1 MIIMCNCVSWY
12 KRTCFHLLYSF
23 VTAIVFLL
31 ISYIVTNVGFTVS
44 GEAGIIKQSNYL
56 MNGILYEDNT
66 VPDSLLFVNV
76 CYDKQLTDV
85 YDEDGFKLGNIDI
98 TNRQSLLRFL
108 DILSQRDDYKFIVL
122 DVFFEDGLQTKSDSL
137 LFARIAS
144 MERIVVPAMRS
155 SELAFKEVLG
165 EKAYISD
172 YTTTFFG
179 GDYCKFELES
189 QGQYSI
195 PYYLYSYITAK
206 HKTSWGPFH
215 WEDGKLCNRTLFAC
229 PYVNPKGLYGSDG
242 SRNYYNL
249 GSDLLVNEDI
259 LMTDDLLADKYIFI
273 GDMVMGDSHETVV
286 GNMPGM
292 VIIANTFISL
302 MDRAHI
308 IPLVVILTLFIIYF
322 IFAYQIYTRQSLF
335 ANIVVWRSKK
345 NIDSFPLLGLF
356 LSWFTYSFVLSLFC
370 LFFYYIYGVAYDV
383 LLSATLLQLLD
394 YGVAHVG
401 GIKKFCSKVY
411 KGLISSFNK

>member
-1 MIIMCNCVSWY
+1 MCNCVSLY

-179 GDYCKFELES
+179 GDYC
-189 QGQYSI
+189 
-195 PYYLYSYITAK
+195 
-206 HKTSWGPFH
+206 
-215 WEDGKLCNRTLFAC
+215 
-229 PYVNPKGLYGSDG
+229 
-242 SRNYYNL
+242 
-249 GSDLLVNEDI
+249 
-259 LMTDDLLADKYIFI
+259 
-273 GDMVMGDSHETVV
+273 
-286 GNMPGM
+286 
-292 VIIANTFISL
+292 
-302 MDRAHI
+302 
-308 IPLVVILTLFIIYF
+308 
-322 IFAYQIYTRQSLF
+322 
-335 ANIVVWRSKK
+335 
-345 NIDSFPLLGLF
+345 
-356 LSWFTYSFVLSLFC
+356 
-370 LFFYYIYGVAYDV
+370 
-383 LLSATLLQLLD
+383 
-394 YGVAHVG
+394 
-401 GIKKFCSKVY
+401 
-411 KGLISSFNK
+411 